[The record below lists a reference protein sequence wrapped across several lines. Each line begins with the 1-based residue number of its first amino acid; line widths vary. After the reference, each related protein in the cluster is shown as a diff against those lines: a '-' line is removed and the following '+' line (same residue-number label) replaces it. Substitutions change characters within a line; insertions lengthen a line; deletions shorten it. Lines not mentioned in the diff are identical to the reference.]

1 MFSVR
6 YSVFSVFVVTMA
18 FAVGVCHAEVLDQ
31 TETWSDG
38 TLGGWNQSGDP
49 TTLTNPVDYLAM
61 GFDKQLGPQ
70 EEFCIAWTAVDHSM
84 LITNLTFSLAA
95 ENIAPSR
102 LRLYLHSR
110 HSNQTWIRALDKPL
124 VGGWNSY
131 SVAADFAAG
140 WSIGPL
146 STRAKFQN
154 DVLDVEWVGVYF
166 ARHGAT
172 IAQTFGVDNFRLQGY
187 ILTDIVDPPGDAN
200 TNGIPDAWETRH
212 DLLGVDPH
220 GDADEDGMSNYAE
233 WRAGTN
239 PTNELSRFFINAQS
253 RHQQPVDRGVAV
265 QWDSVRYRSYT
276 VWKSTNLL
284 DGFSREAQNIFCTPP
299 HNEFIDSAATNHG
312 PFFYRV
318 TVEE

>member
-1 MFSVR
+1 
-6 YSVFSVFVVTMA
+6 MA
-18 FAVGVCHAEVLDQ
+18 FAIAVCRAEVLDQ
-31 TETWSDG
+31 TATWDDG
-38 TLGGWNQSGDP
+38 TLGGWSQSGDP

-61 GFDKQLGPQ
+61 GFDRQLGPQ
-70 EEFCIAWTAVDHSM
+70 GEACIAWTPVDHSM
-84 LITNLTFSLAA
+84 LITNLSFSLAA
-95 ENIAPSR
+95 VNIEPSR

-110 HSNQTWIRALDKPL
+110 HSDQTWIRPLDKPP
-124 VGGWNSY
+124 VGGWSSY
-131 SVAADFAAG
+131 SIAADFAAG

-146 STRAKFQN
+146 STPAKFQN
-154 DVLDVEWVGVYF
+154 DVLDVDWVGVYF

-172 IAQTFGVDNFRLQGY
+172 IPQSFGVDNFRLQGY
-187 ILTDIVDPPGDAN
+187 ILTDIVDPPDDAN
-200 TNGIPDAWETRH
+200 TNGIPDAWESRH

-233 WRAGTN
+233 WRAGTD

-253 RHQQPVDRGVAV
+253 RHQHPVDRGVAV
-265 QWDSVRYRSYT
+265 QWDSIRYRQYA

-284 DGFSREAQNIFCTPP
+284 QGFTREAGNIFCTPP
-299 HNEFIDSAATNHG
+299 QNEYVDGAATNGG